1 MNFNESDHKL
11 KLTMN
16 HSFWKSEKA
25 KKQGYD
31 FTDEEI
37 NKAYLHREK
46 FIGTKNSVDCYLYI
60 QF

>member
-1 MNFNESDHKL
+1 
-11 KLTMN
+11 MN